1 MGTHFKAPRIA
12 GVPPPAD
19 AGDIIG
25 FSVRAVHRQQNVRDL
40 PAQRRLSVNRFLADV
55 SVQIDLVGPGA
66 FLQFLKG
73 RGLQESLYQKRLE
86 PEIKLFRFE
95 KSDCDFFELSE
106 EKRKE
111 EVHNIRNG
119 LNFAKKVLT
128 TGECDLLILDE
139 VLELTGNSLIEEEDL
154 KNVLE
159 ARGEYTDVILT
170 GTQAPEG
177 IRAMAD
183 AISEIHRAR

>member
-1 MGTHFKAPRIA
+1 MGKIQIFTGEGRGKT
-12 GVPPPAD
+12 PA
-19 AGDIIG
+19 ALGEALMAAALGKQVVII
-25 FSVRAVHRQQNVRDL
+25 
-40 PAQRRLSVNRFLADV
+40 
-55 SVQIDLVGPGA
+55 
-66 FLQFLKG
+66 QFLKG

-139 VLELTGNSLIEEEDL
+139 VLELTGNSLI
-154 KNVLE
+154 V
-159 ARGEYTDVILT
+159 
-170 GTQAPEG
+170 
-177 IRAMAD
+177 
-183 AISEIHRAR
+183 H

>member
-1 MGTHFKAPRIA
+1 MGKIQIFTGEGRGKT
-12 GVPPPAD
+12 PA
-19 AGDIIG
+19 ALGEALMAAALGKQVVII
-25 FSVRAVHRQQNVRDL
+25 
-40 PAQRRLSVNRFLADV
+40 
-55 SVQIDLVGPGA
+55 
-66 FLQFLKG
+66 QFLKG

-183 AISEIHRAR
+183 AISEIHRAW